1 MRKEIEVKAKV
12 DSLDEA
18 ERKLAEM
25 GCVLSGALAQHD
37 VVFVEDDYGPFEVF
51 RPKKNLLR
59 IRESGGEF
67 ILTLKRPVANQLDS
81 LEHETK
87 ISDPA
92 ETKEILN
99 LMGYHEIV
107 AVDKIRRKANFNGM
121 EICLDQV
128 DGLGTFLEAERI
140 VEDAEAEIVQNE
152 LFAFLQKLGVKPE
165 DRIYDGYDT
174 LIYLQKP
181 KKK

>member
-1 MRKEIEVKAKV
+1 M
-12 DSLDEA
+12 
-18 ERKLAEM
+18 
-25 GCVLSGALAQHD
+25 
-37 VVFVEDDYGPFEVF
+37 
-51 RPKKNLLR
+51 
-59 IRESGGEF
+59 
-67 ILTLKRPVANQLDS
+67 DS